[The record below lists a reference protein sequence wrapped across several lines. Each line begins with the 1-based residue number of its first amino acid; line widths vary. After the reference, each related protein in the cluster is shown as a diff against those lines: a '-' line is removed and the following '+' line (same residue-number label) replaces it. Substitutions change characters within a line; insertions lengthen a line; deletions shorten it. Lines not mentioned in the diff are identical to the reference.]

1 MTLRRPASPDQPDVE
16 IQVPRRIGESFHHA
30 QINRDRVVSD
40 LLPEFLGEDN
50 DILAAGIRRLLALFG
65 VPELQVS
72 DEAKTGLGDDDCLSL
87 ALITGKVKRR
97 IENALESGDKALV
110 VLAVLG

>member
-16 IQVPRRIGESFHHA
+16 IQVARRIGESFHHA
-30 QINRDRVVSD
+30 QIDRDRVVSD

-72 DEAKTGLGDDDCLSL
+72 DEAKTGSGDDDCLSL
-87 ALITGKVKRR
+87 ALIIGKVKRR
-97 IENALESGDKALV
+97 IENALEPGDKPLV
-110 VLAVLG
+110 VSAVLG